1 MFCMALLGPP
11 EILLIVAAI
20 VALVLGPRKL
30 PQLARS
36 LGESKKEFN
45 KSMKEAE
52 EVKGE
57 LDETAEEMTDVET
70 GKEEE

>member
-1 MFCMALLGPP
+1 MALLGPP

-20 VALVLGPRKL
+20 VALVLGPKKL

-52 EVKGE
+52 DVKDE
-57 LDETAEEMTDVET
+57 LDETAEELTDVET
-70 GKEEE
+70 EKEEE

>member
-1 MFCMALLGPP
+1 MALLGPP
-11 EILLIVAAI
+11 EILLVVAAI
-20 VALVLGPRKL
+20 VALVLGPKKL

-52 EVKGE
+52 DVKDE
-57 LDETAEEMTDVET
+57 LDETAEELADVET
-70 GKEEE
+70 EKDEE

>member
-1 MFCMALLGPP
+1 MALLGPP

-20 VALVLGPRKL
+20 LALVLGPKKL

-36 LGESKKEFN
+36 LGESKKEYN

-52 EVKGE
+52 DVKDE
-57 LDETAEEMTDVET
+57 LDETAEDLTDVE
-70 GKEEE
+70 EE

>member
-1 MFCMALLGPP
+1 MALLGPP
-11 EILLIVAAI
+11 EILLVVAAI
-20 VALVLGPRKL
+20 VALVVGPKKL

-52 EVKGE
+52 DVKDE

-70 GKEEE
+70 GKKEE

>member
-1 MFCMALLGPP
+1 MALLGPP

-20 VALVLGPRKL
+20 VALVVGPKKL

-52 EVKGE
+52 DVKDE